1 MSKTRP
7 ATPTVAFIDQYC
19 AQYRSLFRNVRHFEQ
34 FTALHLGLLAE
45 TRHKSLPRLGKAV
58 HADPQ
63 ALHHFLAKAEWS
75 VTDLRAKRLELLRQA
90 IGDTPFILCIDET
103 GDRKKG
109 HTTDYVAHQYIG
121 NLHTLANGVVSVNAY
136 GLLATTTFPLL
147 FRVFKPQSRL
157 QAGDV
162 YKTKPQL
169 AVEIVE
175 KLVALGFE
183 FSVVLADCLY
193 GESPEFIS
201 ALHRLK
207 LQSVVAIRSNHA
219 VWLLPGQRVRQTRFR
234 PFERVFTDGTSQER
248 FIRETIY
255 GTRQAVR
262 YYQITTDPQ
271 TLPPETTW
279 ELMTNQPGKIERTV
293 GNTFGLRTW
302 VEYGFKHSKDDLGWA
317 DYRLTDYASIERW
330 WELVMSAYTL
340 VSLQTGDIA
349 ALGHVTAPPPP
360 AAPAAPPDVAGDGAP
375 LEAHPAWDQ
384 GSGWKHHLNN
394 LRLLLQPYVCSC
406 LLFPWLHLVPLPHV
420 QAVQTGLAA
429 LGSLVNTFR
438 LVLPT

>member
-1 MSKTRP
+1 M
-7 ATPTVAFIDQYC
+7 
-19 AQYRSLFRNVRHFEQ
+19 
-34 FTALHLGLLAE
+34 
-45 TRHKSLPRLGKAV
+45 
-58 HADPQ
+58 
-63 ALHHFLAKAEWS
+63 
-75 VTDLRAKRLELLRQA
+75 
-90 IGDTPFILCIDET
+90 
-103 GDRKKG
+103 
-109 HTTDYVAHQYIG
+109 
-121 NLHTLANGVVSVNAY
+121 
-136 GLLATTTFPLL
+136 
-147 FRVFKPQSRL
+147 
-157 QAGDV
+157 
-162 YKTKPQL
+162 
-169 AVEIVE
+169 
-175 KLVALGFE
+175 ALGFR
-183 FSVVLADCLY
+183 FSVVLADSLY
-193 GESPEFIS
+193 GESGEFIS

-207 LQSVVAIRSNHA
+207 LQYVVAIRSNHA

-234 PFERVFTDGTSQER
+234 PFERVFTDGSSERR

-279 ELMTNQPGKIERTV
+279 ELMTNQPGKIARTV

-340 VSLQTGDIA
+340 VSLQTDDIA

-429 LGSLVNTFR
+429 LGSLVDTFR